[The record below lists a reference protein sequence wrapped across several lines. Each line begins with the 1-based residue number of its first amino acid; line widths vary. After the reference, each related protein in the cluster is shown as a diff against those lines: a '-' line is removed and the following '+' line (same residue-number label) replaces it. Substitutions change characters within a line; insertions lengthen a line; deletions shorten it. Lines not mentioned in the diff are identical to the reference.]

1 MKSDGERLYIG
12 RKRGRGM
19 GVKWTLSSLLP
30 ALLIFLITAVL
41 VFAMVFISSMTTA
54 IDRMIIMLGSSSIVT
69 GEEVDVSSWSGASIN
84 KTREGEGVVFTE
96 EGKSIIRLKG
106 VSESYLQGERE
117 EALKIVRS
125 GKEVK
130 NAIIVSTTLA
140 RKLNLELGSS
150 MTMMLYEKEKN
161 RTRPILMTVTGIF
174 DSGYAQLDRYLA
186 YVDFSLLDGEEEWE
200 ILLDQKDDLEKRC
213 QEMDGL
219 GISYKTYREKYSALY
234 LNVRQSVSILYLI
247 LAFVALLAAFFSTDI
262 VSVYLSRDRQD
273 IAALRL
279 LGMEEKRIRRIY
291 LSLSLFAVAISALG
305 GTVLG
310 LLLGLLSPS
319 LIRIVASS
327 NPGLVE
333 YYISSF
339 SVTVPTMELLLM
351 VLAMVVLS
359 ALTLFISLSTS
370 GRKELMAI
378 VSDR

>member
-12 RKRGRGM
+12 RKRGRGI

-106 VSESYLQGERE
+106 VNESYLQGERE

-125 GKEVK
+125 GEEVK

-213 QEMDGL
+213 QELDEL
-219 GISYKTYREKYSALY
+219 GIYYKTYREKYSALY

-291 LSLSLFAVAISALG
+291 LSLSLFAVAVSALG

>member
-84 KTREGEGVVFTE
+84 KTREGECVVFTE

-125 GKEVK
+125 GEEVK

-213 QEMDGL
+213 QELEEL

-291 LSLSLFAVAISALG
+291 LSLSLFAVAVSALG

-359 ALTLFISLSTS
+359 AITLFISLSTS

>member
-106 VSESYLQGERE
+106 VNESYLQGERE

-125 GKEVK
+125 GEEVK

-213 QEMDGL
+213 QELDGL

-291 LSLSLFAVAISALG
+291 LSLSLFAVAVSALG

>member
-106 VSESYLQGERE
+106 VNESYLQGERE

-125 GKEVK
+125 GEEVK
-130 NAIIVSTTLA
+130 NAMIVSTTLA

-213 QEMDGL
+213 QELEEL

-291 LSLSLFAVAISALG
+291 LSLSLFAVAVSALG

-319 LIRIVASS
+319 LIKIVASS

-359 ALTLFISLSTS
+359 AITLFISLSTS

>member
-125 GKEVK
+125 GEEVK

-150 MTMMLYEKEKN
+150 MTMMLYEKGKN

-213 QEMDGL
+213 QELDGL

-291 LSLSLFAVAISALG
+291 LSLSLFAVAVSALG

-359 ALTLFISLSTS
+359 AITLFISLSTS

>member
-106 VSESYLQGERE
+106 VNESYLQGERE

-125 GKEVK
+125 GEEVK

-186 YVDFSLLDGEEEWE
+186 YVDFSLLEGEEEWE

-213 QEMDGL
+213 QELEEL

-291 LSLSLFAVAISALG
+291 LSLSLFAVAVSALG

-359 ALTLFISLSTS
+359 AITLFISLSTS

>member
-106 VSESYLQGERE
+106 VNESYLQGERE

-125 GKEVK
+125 GEEVK

-213 QEMDGL
+213 QELEEL

-291 LSLSLFAVAISALG
+291 LSLSLFAVAVSALG

-359 ALTLFISLSTS
+359 AITLFISLSTS
-370 GRKELMAI
+370 GRKELMTI

>member
-106 VSESYLQGERE
+106 VNESYLQGERE

-125 GKEVK
+125 GEEVK

-140 RKLNLELGSS
+140 RKLNLELSSS

-213 QEMDGL
+213 QELDGL

-291 LSLSLFAVAISALG
+291 LSLSLFAVAVSALG

-359 ALTLFISLSTS
+359 AITLFISLSTS

>member
-106 VSESYLQGERE
+106 VNESYLQGERE
-117 EALKIVRS
+117 EALKIMRS
-125 GKEVK
+125 GEEVK

-150 MTMMLYEKEKN
+150 MNMMLYEKEKN

-213 QEMDGL
+213 QELEEL

-359 ALTLFISLSTS
+359 AITLFISLSTS

>member
-106 VSESYLQGERE
+106 VNESYLQGERE

-150 MTMMLYEKEKN
+150 MTMMLYEKDKN

-213 QEMDGL
+213 QELDGL

>member
-69 GEEVDVSSWSGASIN
+69 EEEVDVSSWSGASIN

-106 VSESYLQGERE
+106 VNESYLQGERE

-125 GKEVK
+125 GEEVK

-213 QEMDGL
+213 QELEEL

-291 LSLSLFAVAISALG
+291 LSLSLFAVAVSALG

-359 ALTLFISLSTS
+359 AITLFISLSTS

>member
-125 GKEVK
+125 GEEVK

-200 ILLDQKDDLEKRC
+200 ILIDQKDDLEKRC
-213 QEMDGL
+213 QELDEL

-291 LSLSLFAVAISALG
+291 LSLSLFAVAVSALG

-359 ALTLFISLSTS
+359 AITLFISLSTS

>member
-125 GKEVK
+125 GEEVK

-213 QEMDGL
+213 QDLDEL

-291 LSLSLFAVAISALG
+291 LSLSLFAVAVSALG

-359 ALTLFISLSTS
+359 AITLFISLSTS

>member
-106 VSESYLQGERE
+106 VNESYLQGERE

-125 GKEVK
+125 GEEVK

-150 MTMMLYEKEKN
+150 MTMMLYEKDKN

-213 QEMDGL
+213 QELEEL

-359 ALTLFISLSTS
+359 AITLFISLSTS

>member
-106 VSESYLQGERE
+106 VNESYLQGERE

-125 GKEVK
+125 GEEVK

-161 RTRPILMTVTGIF
+161 RTRPILMTVTRIF

-200 ILLDQKDDLEKRC
+200 ILIDQKDDLEKRC
-213 QEMDGL
+213 QELDEL

-291 LSLSLFAVAISALG
+291 LSLSLFAVAVSALG

-359 ALTLFISLSTS
+359 AITLFISLSTS

>member
-54 IDRMIIMLGSSSIVT
+54 IDRMIIMLGSSNIVT

-106 VSESYLQGERE
+106 VNESYLQGERE

-125 GKEVK
+125 GEEVK

-213 QEMDGL
+213 QELEEL

-291 LSLSLFAVAISALG
+291 LSLSLFAVAVSALG

-359 ALTLFISLSTS
+359 AITLFISLSTS

>member
-106 VSESYLQGERE
+106 VNESYLQGERE

-125 GKEVK
+125 GEEVK

-213 QEMDGL
+213 QELDGL

-291 LSLSLFAVAISALG
+291 LSLSLFAVAVSALG

-359 ALTLFISLSTS
+359 AITLFISLSTS
-370 GRKELMAI
+370 GRKDLMAI

>member
-106 VSESYLQGERE
+106 VNESYLQGERE

-150 MTMMLYEKEKN
+150 MTMMLYEKDKN

-213 QEMDGL
+213 QELDGL

-291 LSLSLFAVAISALG
+291 LSLSLFAVAVSALG

>member
-19 GVKWTLSSLLP
+19 GFKWTLSSLLP

-106 VSESYLQGERE
+106 VNESYLQGERE

-125 GKEVK
+125 GEEVK

-213 QEMDGL
+213 QELEEL
-219 GISYKTYREKYSALY
+219 GIPYKTYREKYSALY

-291 LSLSLFAVAISALG
+291 LSLSLFAVAVSALG

-359 ALTLFISLSTS
+359 AITLFISLSTS

>member
-106 VSESYLQGERE
+106 VNESYLQGERE
-117 EALKIVRS
+117 EALKIMRS
-125 GKEVK
+125 GEEVK

-213 QEMDGL
+213 QELDGL

-291 LSLSLFAVAISALG
+291 LSLSLFAVAVSALG

>member
-106 VSESYLQGERE
+106 VNESYLQGERE

-125 GKEVK
+125 GEEVK
-130 NAIIVSTTLA
+130 NSIIVSTTLA

-213 QEMDGL
+213 QELDEL
-219 GISYKTYREKYSALY
+219 GIPYKTYREKYSALY

-291 LSLSLFAVAISALG
+291 LSLSLFAVAVSALG

-351 VLAMVVLS
+351 VLAMIVLS

>member
-69 GEEVDVSSWSGASIN
+69 EEEVDVSSWSGASIN

-106 VSESYLQGERE
+106 VNESYLQGERE

-125 GKEVK
+125 GEEVK

-213 QEMDGL
+213 QELEEL
-219 GISYKTYREKYSALY
+219 GIYYKTYREKYSALY

-291 LSLSLFAVAISALG
+291 LSLSLFAVAVSALG

-351 VLAMVVLS
+351 VLAMVLLS

>member
-106 VSESYLQGERE
+106 VNESYLQGERE

-125 GKEVK
+125 GEEVK

-150 MTMMLYEKEKN
+150 MTMMLYEKDKN

-213 QEMDGL
+213 QELDGL

-273 IAALRL
+273 IATLRL

-291 LSLSLFAVAISALG
+291 LSLSLFAVAVSALG

-359 ALTLFISLSTS
+359 AITLFISLSTS

>member
-106 VSESYLQGERE
+106 VNESYLQGERE

-125 GKEVK
+125 GEEVK

-213 QEMDGL
+213 QELDGL

-291 LSLSLFAVAISALG
+291 LSLSLFAVAVSALG
-305 GTVLG
+305 GTALG

>member
-1 MKSDGERLYIG
+1 MKSDGEMLYIG

-106 VSESYLQGERE
+106 VNESYLQGERE

-150 MTMMLYEKEKN
+150 MTMMLYEKDKN

-213 QEMDGL
+213 QELDGL

-273 IAALRL
+273 IVALRL

-359 ALTLFISLSTS
+359 AITLFISLSTS

>member
-106 VSESYLQGERE
+106 VNESYLQGERE

-125 GKEVK
+125 GEEVK

-213 QEMDGL
+213 QELDGL

-359 ALTLFISLSTS
+359 AITLFISLSTS

>member
-69 GEEVDVSSWSGASIN
+69 EEEVDVSSWSGASIN

-106 VSESYLQGERE
+106 VNESYLQGERE

-125 GKEVK
+125 GEEVK

-200 ILLDQKDDLEKRC
+200 ILIDQKDDLEKRC
-213 QEMDGL
+213 QELDEL

-291 LSLSLFAVAISALG
+291 LSLSLFAVAVSALG

-359 ALTLFISLSTS
+359 AITLFISLSTS

>member
-106 VSESYLQGERE
+106 VNESYLQGERE

-125 GKEVK
+125 GEEVK

-213 QEMDGL
+213 QELEEL

-359 ALTLFISLSTS
+359 AITLFISLSTS

>member
-125 GKEVK
+125 GEEVK

-213 QEMDGL
+213 QELEEL

-291 LSLSLFAVAISALG
+291 LSLSLFAVAVSALG

-319 LIRIVASS
+319 LIKIVASS

-359 ALTLFISLSTS
+359 AITLFISLSTS

>member
-69 GEEVDVSSWSGASIN
+69 VEEVDVSSWSGASIN

-106 VSESYLQGERE
+106 VNESYLQGERE

-125 GKEVK
+125 GEEVK

-213 QEMDGL
+213 QELEEL

-291 LSLSLFAVAISALG
+291 LSLSLFAVAVSALG

>member
-106 VSESYLQGERE
+106 VNESYLQGERE

-125 GKEVK
+125 GEEVK

-200 ILLDQKDDLEKRC
+200 ILIDQKDDLEKRC
-213 QEMDGL
+213 QELEEL

-291 LSLSLFAVAISALG
+291 LSLSLFAVAVSALG

-359 ALTLFISLSTS
+359 AITLFISLSTS

>member
-106 VSESYLQGERE
+106 VNESYLQGERE

-125 GKEVK
+125 GEEVK

-200 ILLDQKDDLEKRC
+200 ILLDQKDDLGKRC
-213 QEMDGL
+213 QELDEL

-291 LSLSLFAVAISALG
+291 LSLSLFAVAVSALG

>member
-106 VSESYLQGERE
+106 VNESYLQGERE

-125 GKEVK
+125 GEEVK

-174 DSGYAQLDRYLA
+174 DSGYAQ
-186 YVDFSLLDGEEEWE
+186 
-200 ILLDQKDDLEKRC
+200 
-213 QEMDGL
+213 L

-291 LSLSLFAVAISALG
+291 LSLSLFAVAVSALG

-359 ALTLFISLSTS
+359 AITLFISLSTS
-370 GRKELMAI
+370 GSKELMAI

>member
-106 VSESYLQGERE
+106 VNESYLQGERE
-117 EALKIVRS
+117 EALKIMRS
-125 GKEVK
+125 GEEVK

-150 MTMMLYEKEKN
+150 MTMMLYEKDKN

-213 QEMDGL
+213 QELDGL

-359 ALTLFISLSTS
+359 TLTLFISLSTS

>member
-106 VSESYLQGERE
+106 VNESYLQGERE

-125 GKEVK
+125 GEEVK

-150 MTMMLYEKEKN
+150 MTMMLYEKDKN

-213 QEMDGL
+213 QELDGL

-359 ALTLFISLSTS
+359 AITLFISLSTS

>member
-106 VSESYLQGERE
+106 VNESYLQGERE

-125 GKEVK
+125 GEEVK

-213 QEMDGL
+213 QELDGL

-247 LAFVALLAAFFSTDI
+247 LVFVALLAAFFSTDI

-291 LSLSLFAVAISALG
+291 LSLSLFAVAVSALG

-359 ALTLFISLSTS
+359 AITLFISLSTS

>member
-106 VSESYLQGERE
+106 VNESYLQGERE

-125 GKEVK
+125 GEEVK

-213 QEMDGL
+213 QELEEL

-319 LIRIVASS
+319 LIRIVSSS

>member
-69 GEEVDVSSWSGASIN
+69 EEEVDVSSWSGASIN

-125 GKEVK
+125 GEEVK

-213 QEMDGL
+213 QELEEL

-291 LSLSLFAVAISALG
+291 LSLSLFAVAVSALG

-359 ALTLFISLSTS
+359 AITLFISLSTS

>member
-106 VSESYLQGERE
+106 VNESYLQGERE

-125 GKEVK
+125 GEEVK

-213 QEMDGL
+213 QELDEL
-219 GISYKTYREKYSALY
+219 GIPYKTYREKYSALY

-291 LSLSLFAVAISALG
+291 LSLSLFAVAVSALG

-359 ALTLFISLSTS
+359 AITLFISLSTS

>member
-150 MTMMLYEKEKN
+150 MTMMLYEKDKN

-213 QEMDGL
+213 QELDGL

-291 LSLSLFAVAISALG
+291 LSLSLFAVAVSALG

-359 ALTLFISLSTS
+359 AITLFISLSTS